1 MIKELSIHFEVSL
14 LLDAA
19 EGVAI
24 YINDD
29 EYPSHSVSID
39 LLIDDWIDAYSNAQG
54 IAPAHVEE
62 AQALISQLR
71 EAIEILS
78 SSLPK

>member
-1 MIKELSIHFEVSL
+1 MIKKLSIPFEVSL

-19 EGVAI
+19 EGVCL
-24 YINDD
+24 YTNDN
-29 EYPSHSVSID
+29 EHPSHSVSID

-54 IAPAHVEE
+54 IAPAHIEE

-78 SSLPK
+78 SSLPQ

>member
-1 MIKELSIHFEVSL
+1 MIKKLSIPFEVSL

-19 EGVAI
+19 EGVCL
-24 YINDD
+24 YTNDN
-29 EYPSHSVSID
+29 EHPSYSVSID

-54 IAPAHVEE
+54 IAPAHIEE

-78 SSLPK
+78 SSLPQ

>member
-1 MIKELSIHFEVSL
+1 MTKKLSIPFEVSL

-39 LLIDDWIDAYSNAQG
+39 LLIDDWIDAYSTAQG
-54 IAPAHVEE
+54 IAPPHIEE

-78 SSLPK
+78 SSLPQ

>member
-1 MIKELSIHFEVSL
+1 MTKKLNIPFEVSL
-14 LLDAA
+14 LLDPA
-19 EGVAI
+19 EGVAL

-29 EYPSHSVSID
+29 EYPSHSVSIE

-54 IAPAHVEE
+54 IAPSYVKDAESLI
-62 AQALISQLR
+62 AQMR